1 MAAMAT
7 TRCRPIRAP
16 TFSTAAPD
24 STPSTTGH
32 PAHPGA
38 GNELRGNDGNDTSD
52 GAQ

>member
-7 TRCRPIRAP
+7 TRCR
-16 TFSTAAPD
+16 TD
-24 STPSTTGH
+24 
-32 PAHPGA
+32 PGA